1 VTNLHV
7 PRVFAVKTSSSARS
21 SVDDGETIRGVRVS
35 RRSFAESAGLLTAWV
50 GQRDRMRYFACLN
63 AHSAEVAHRDA
74 TFMAALQQ
82 ADLLVAD
89 GFGVILASRILGGRI
104 RERATGPDLFLAVS
118 EALDRAGDRSVFY
131 LGGSEEMLARIHAR
145 HEKRFPNLRVAGMY
159 APPFRSAFAEDEL
172 AAMVDRVN
180 DARPDVL
187 WIGLGAP
194 KQEKWILA
202 ARDRLRVPLC
212 GPVGAVFDY
221 FAGNVAPPPR
231 WVEKAGLHWAYRLAR
246 NPRRLWR
253 RNLDSPL
260 FLARVLADRLRGGR
274 RDATAAP
281 PRSTS

>member
-1 VTNLHV
+1 MKDRQAT
-7 PRVFAVKTSSSARS
+7 RVFAVVSPSCTPASGG
-21 SVDDGETIRGVRVS
+21 DGETIRGMRVC
-35 RRSFAESAGLLTAWV
+35 RRSFAEVAALLTAWS
-50 GQRDRMRYFACLN
+50 GERDRMRYFACVN

-89 GFGVILASRILGGRI
+89 GFGVILASRILGGGI
-104 RERATGPDLFLAVS
+104 RERATGPDLFMAVS
-118 EALDRAGDRSVFY
+118 EALDRAGGRSVFY
-131 LGGSEEMLARIHAR
+131 LGGSEDTLARIRDR
-145 HEKRFPNLRVAGMY
+145 HEKRFPGLRIAGMH
-159 APPFRSAFAEDEL
+159 APPFRTAFADEEM

-180 DARPDVL
+180 DAKPDVL

-202 ARDRLRVPLC
+202 ARERLRVPLC

-231 WVEKAGLHWAYRLAR
+231 WVEKAGLHWAYRLIR

-260 FLARVLADRLRGGR
+260 FLARVLADRLRGDRG
-274 RDATAAP
+274 DAAASP
-281 PRSTS
+281 PRSST

>member
-1 VTNLHV
+1 MTPLTKG
-7 PRVFAVKTSSSARS
+7 RAALGTLES
-21 SVDDGETIRGVRVS
+21 IRGLNVS
-35 RRSFAESAGLLTAWV
+35 SLPLAETTTLLTAWA
-50 GQRDRMRYFACLN
+50 GQRDRMRYFACVN

-131 LGGSEEMLARIHAR
+131 LGGSEETLARIRAR

-274 RDATAAP
+274 GDAAATP

>member
-1 VTNLHV
+1 M
-7 PRVFAVKTSSSARS
+7 PRVFAVESSSSARFG
-21 SVDDGETIRGVRVS
+21 VDDGETIRGLRVS
-35 RRSFAESAGLLTAWV
+35 RRSFAEVAGLLTAWA
-50 GQRDRMRYFACLN
+50 GERDRMRYFACLN

-74 TFMAALQQ
+74 SFMAALQQ

-89 GFGVILASRILGGRI
+89 GFGVVLASRILGGRI
-104 RERATGPDLFLAVS
+104 RERATGPDLFVAVS
-118 EALDRAGDRSVFY
+118 EALNRGGDRSVFY
-131 LGGSEEMLARIHAR
+131 LGGSAETLARIR
-145 HEKRFPNLRVAGMY
+145 VQHEKRFPGLRIAGMH
-159 APPFRSAFAEDEL
+159 APPFRTAFAEDEL

-221 FAGNVAPPPR
+221 FSGNVAPPPR
-231 WVEKAGLHWAYRLAR
+231 WIEKVGLHWAYRLLR

-260 FLARVLADRLRGGR
+260 FLAHVLADRLRRGR
-274 RDATAAP
+274 GNAP
-281 PRSTS
+281 AGPLGSAS